1 MAILSE
7 FVDEEPQDVGAL
19 LNGLR
24 IPSNFTRYGIME
36 DKDTISQLNKWKAN
50 AFNALKD
57 LRGQLESKR
66 HEIQTSDLI
75 YTCAAFQGDGD
86 WVSEDM
92 RALSSEI
99 LALEGE
105 PSLFVEEIL
114 VKYVK
119 PIFQANPHPML
130 SVETSRKLPR
140 TAGGYAAAQDAY
152 EGQVWKA
159 HPGIGNVLLWC
170 VQRIDTDAYERLWH
184 LVVPPVMTLLDD
196 FEAGY
201 KLLGIKVVNAML
213 EHAPY
218 PLLNRTGIS
227 ELILAV

>member
-92 RALSSEI
+92 RALSSGKPVTC
-99 LALEGE
+99 ATT
-105 PSLFVEEIL
+105 
-114 VKYVK
+114 VK
-119 PIFQANPHPML
+119 
-130 SVETSRKLPR
+130 
-140 TAGGYAAAQDAY
+140 
-152 EGQVWKA
+152 
-159 HPGIGNVLLWC
+159 
-170 VQRIDTDAYERLWH
+170 
-184 LVVPPVMTLLDD
+184 
-196 FEAGY
+196 
-201 KLLGIKVVNAML
+201 
-213 EHAPY
+213 
-218 PLLNRTGIS
+218 
-227 ELILAV
+227 